1 MKRKSCRFWLRS
13 SRFVTSL
20 LCLVWF
26 GLSGGSCADT
36 EAHAKR
42 LDLRG
47 IATAELLGGRWRDAL
62 LHKAA
67 ST

>member
-20 LCLVWF
+20 LCLVLF
-26 GLSGGSCADT
+26 SLSGGSCADT

-42 LDLRG
+42 FDLRG
-47 IATAELLGGRWRDAL
+47 IATAELLGGGWCDAL
-62 LHKAA
+62 LHKAV